1 MMKRIPAKRAP
12 GYLAPRY
19 GDDGGR
25 IDTAE
30 FATAGCW
37 DGAMTTGYT
46 GAYSAG
52 DAGRMHAQMRE
63 ITQPMKVQPKKRL
76 IRKIGNVFG

>member
-1 MMKRIPAKRAP
+1 MKRIPAKRAP

-19 GDDGGR
+19 GDEGGR

-37 DGAMTTGYT
+37 VGAMTGYP
-46 GAYSAG
+46 GAYGAG
-52 DAGRMHAQMRE
+52 NEGRMHAQVRE